1 MATYKDPESCF
12 APLEVIERLLQ
23 FRAISGFSESLHL
36 ESSNELAD
44 LLDAFGFDSYAFARG
59 GDEKIRY
66 GEYTSPIVP
75 GGDSVSS
82 SFTAH

>member
-1 MATYKDPESCF
+1 MATYRDPESCF

-23 FRAISGFSESLHL
+23 IRAVSGFSEVLYL
-36 ESSNELAD
+36 ETSNELAD
-44 LLDAFGFDSYAFARG
+44 LLDAYGFDSYAFAAS

>member
-1 MATYKDPESCF
+1 MATYRDPESCF

-23 FRAISGFSESLHL
+23 FRAISGFPEALYL
-36 ESSNELAD
+36 VSSNELAD
-44 LLDAFGFDSYAFARG
+44 FLDAFGFDSYAITG
-59 GDEKIRY
+59 SGDDKIRY

-75 GGDSVSS
+75 GGDIVSS